1 MGCSISREKPLTA
14 ANESC
19 WWLLHIAP
27 LIQDQQEQNEQAQQQ
42 DQVKNWTKDWT
53 WIQSKVRRGW
63 GAGGVRRRNTGEGT
77 EWSRAKL
84 TRRKQDRC
92 GGEVRLVRSKHNE
105 AEMMEDQDEG
115 CAVRYL
121 RLFFFLLT
129 FEFTFKL
136 NARCTRASCHT
147 WWVWPEILHVDS
159 LLVTCTVDTHLHH
172 VTMGEKVLHVRGVV
186 QKNNSVTP
194 LIGEGR
200 LWSTQKEL
208 KQKITRRPQRRLISF

>member
-1 MGCSISREKPLTA
+1 M
-14 ANESC
+14 
-19 WWLLHIAP
+19 
-27 LIQDQQEQNEQAQQQ
+27 
-42 DQVKNWTKDWT
+42 
-53 WIQSKVRRGW
+53 
-63 GAGGVRRRNTGEGT
+63 RRRNTGEGT

-84 TRRKQDRC
+84 TRRMQDRC

-147 WWVWPEILHVDS
+147 
-159 LLVTCTVDTHLHH
+159 
-172 VTMGEKVLHVRGVV
+172 
-186 QKNNSVTP
+186 
-194 LIGEGR
+194 
-200 LWSTQKEL
+200 
-208 KQKITRRPQRRLISF
+208 